1 MYYKTIKDMKRMD
14 ELLKMTNYSTR
25 YTIEEFCKENNI
37 TDVDDFIMTEITEV
51 INEDT
56 TTKEWKNIY
65 RTSENQT
72 QKMKSVR
79 ETTINLLKVVLGN
92 VYDNYAVKDYIMMNI
107 VNNPSEE
114 LLKVRDKVS

>member
-56 TTKEWKNIY
+56 TTKEWENIY

-72 QKMKSVR
+72 QKIKSVR

-92 VYDNYAVKDYIMMNI
+92 VYENYDVKDYIMMNI
-107 VNNPSEE
+107 VNNPSEQ
-114 LLKVRDKVS
+114 LLKVRDKVV

>member
-51 INEDT
+51 INEYT
-56 TTKEWKNIY
+56 TTKEWDNIY

-72 QKMKSVR
+72 QKIKSVR

-92 VYDNYAVKDYIMMNI
+92 VYETYDVKDYIMMNI

-114 LLKVRDKVS
+114 LLKMRDKVV

>member
-51 INEDT
+51 INGDT
-56 TTKEWKNIY
+56 TTKEWENIY

-72 QKMKSVR
+72 QKIKSVR

-92 VYDNYAVKDYIMMNI
+92 VYETYDVKDYIMMNI

-114 LLKVRDKVS
+114 LLKMRDKVV

>member
-56 TTKEWKNIY
+56 TTKEWENIY

-72 QKMKSVR
+72 QKIKSVR
-79 ETTINLLKVVLGN
+79 ETIINLLKVVLGN
-92 VYDNYAVKDYIMMNI
+92 VYENYDVKDYIMMNI

-114 LLKVRDKVS
+114 LLKMRDKVV

>member
-72 QKMKSVR
+72 QKIKSVR

-92 VYDNYAVKDYIMMNI
+92 VYENYDVKDYIMMNI

-114 LLKVRDKVS
+114 LLKMRDKVV

>member
-51 INEDT
+51 INEDI

-72 QKMKSVR
+72 QKIKSVR

-92 VYDNYAVKDYIMMNI
+92 VYENYDVKDYIMMNI

-114 LLKVRDKVS
+114 LLKMRDKVV

>member
-1 MYYKTIKDMKRMD
+1 MYYKTIKDMKKMD

-56 TTKEWKNIY
+56 TTKEWENIY

-72 QKMKSVR
+72 QKIKSVR
-79 ETTINLLKVVLGN
+79 ETIINLLKVVLGN
-92 VYDNYAVKDYIMMNI
+92 VYENYDVKDYIMMNI
-107 VNNPSEE
+107 VNNPSEQ
-114 LLKVRDKVS
+114 LLKVRDKVV

>member
-1 MYYKTIKDMKRMD
+1 MKRMD

-72 QKMKSVR
+72 QKIKSVR

-92 VYDNYAVKDYIMMNI
+92 VYETYDVKDYIMMNI

-114 LLKVRDKVS
+114 LLKMRDKVV

>member
-72 QKMKSVR
+72 QKIKSVR

-92 VYDNYAVKDYIMMNI
+92 VYETYDVKDYIMMNI

-114 LLKVRDKVS
+114 LLKMRDKVV

>member
-56 TTKEWKNIY
+56 TTKEWENIY

-72 QKMKSVR
+72 QKIKSVR

-92 VYDNYAVKDYIMMNI
+92 VYENYDVKDYIMMNI

-114 LLKVRDKVS
+114 LLKMRDKVV

>member
-1 MYYKTIKDMKRMD
+1 MYYKTIKDMKKMD

-56 TTKEWKNIY
+56 TTKEWENIY
-65 RTSENQT
+65 RTSDNQT
-72 QKMKSVR
+72 QKIKSVR

-92 VYDNYAVKDYIMMNI
+92 VYENYDVKDYIMMNI
-107 VNNPSEE
+107 VNNPSEQ
-114 LLKVRDKVS
+114 LLNVRDKVV